1 MPRRGQQP
9 SVPSAVPSPG
19 GRRITLTRREFLV
32 GAAVGTV
39 VLSLRALVPSVG
51 GGVAVAAAP
60 SGVIPLPSYRDW
72 EDVYRSVWSWDSMAR
87 CTHLRANCF
96 SACAW
101 NVYVKD
107 GVVWREEQADLY
119 ERDAPGLPDFGP
131 RGCQKGCSYSS
142 VMAAP
147 GRVTYPMER
156 VGPRGSG
163 RWRRVSWDEALSRIA
178 DAILDARRDGGP
190 ETVVYDNG
198 TSNVDWG
205 PSSIGEMRLFQLLE
219 ATMLDGFAGTGDLA
233 MGARQTWGTSFV
245 DGTSDDW
252 FRSDTLIFWHTNPLS
267 TRIPDAHFLT
277 EARYHGTTVV
287 TVAPDFSPSAVHASL
302 WINPH
307 TGTDAA
313 LALGLARA
321 IVERGA
327 VDETYVREQT
337 DLPFLV
343 REDTGRFL
351 RQSDLTAGGK
361 DDIFYVAEA
370 ESGRIVEAPATQGSW
385 GDSLDLGDLVP
396 ALAGRFHATTTTGD
410 VVVRPVME
418 RLRERLAAYTPEHV
432 AAVCGVGVETQ
443 AHLADLLA
451 TSQRTLI
458 YASWGSC
465 KSHHSDLL
473 QRCLILLSALRGQQG
488 RTGSGVRFAAWLPF
502 EGADSFLPDGRPSW
516 LQRQVLRF
524 YTPPPR
530 DIEKAVR
537 AVSPDLLYTP
547 SHLFLYVHGGLA
559 EAWENGLRD
568 PKLPREPLE
577 YLRDAMAR
585 GWLTPRPAPDRP
597 PRVLITSGV
606 NPLRRW
612 PVPDVVERVLWP
624 KLRLIV
630 AIDPRL
636 STTGAKADLVLPAAG
651 YYEKRGI
658 KYAVAL
664 APYVVVG
671 DRAVPPRGDSKPE
684 WEIMALLALK
694 LQERAR
700 ARGLEGDI
708 ATIGDRFTEDGL
720 YGPLDDEAVLDKILR
735 ESSSTAGMGWE
746 ELRDKGGTRV
756 RSVGGWG
763 VTSGIGSEVE
773 PQGSL
778 TPSRIHVEGRKHAWP
793 TLTGRQQFYL
803 DHPWFEEADEVLPR
817 WKAVLGKEGRYP
829 LLLSGGHTRWSIH
842 SIWRD
847 NPLLLRLQRGEPSL
861 WMSAEDC
868 LARGIGDHDEVRVR
882 NDRGAFRVRARVA
895 NALPVGVV
903 ILYHAWEPYQFADW
917 RSEMTVVT
925 APLKPVHLV
934 GDYGHL
940 AYRVFESGPVHV
952 PRHVPVEIERV
963 EPPLSG
969 A

>member
-1 MPRRGQQP
+1 MPRPGHASRAGRTAC
-9 SVPSAVPSPG
+9 SHG
-19 GRRITLTRREFLV
+19 GRANTLTRREFLV
-32 GAAVGTV
+32 GAAAGSL

-51 GGVAVAAAP
+51 GRPAVAAETAAVP
-60 SGVIPLPSYRDW
+60 AIPSYRDW
-72 EDVYRSVWSWDSMAR
+72 EDVYRSAWSWDSMAR

-107 GVVWREEQADLY
+107 GVVWREEQADIY

-156 VGPRGSG
+156 VGPRGAG
-163 RWRRVSWDEALSRIA
+163 RWRRLSWDDALARVA
-178 DAILDARRDGGP
+178 DAILDAREDGGP

-205 PSSIGEMRLFQLLE
+205 PSSIGEMRLFQLLG

-252 FRSDTLIFWHTNPLS
+252 CRSDTLIFWHTNPLA

-277 EARYHGTTVV
+277 EARYRGTTVV

-327 VDETYVREQT
+327 VDEAYVREQT

-351 RQSDLTAGGK
+351 RQSDLSAGGK
-361 DDIFYVAEA
+361 DDIFYVAEQG
-370 ESGRIVEAPATQGSW
+370 SGRIVEAPATQGSW
-385 GDSLDLGDLVP
+385 SDSLALGNLVP
-396 ALAGRFHATTTTGD
+396 VLAGRYRATTTTGE

-418 RLRERLAAYTPEHV
+418 RLRERLATYTPEHV
-432 AAVCGVGVETQ
+432 AEVCGVGSATQ
-443 AHLADLLA
+443 AHLAELLA
-451 TSQRTLI
+451 TSRRTLI

-473 QRCLILLSALRGQQG
+473 QRSLILLSALRGQQG

-502 EGADSFLPDGRPSW
+502 EGADAFLPNGRPSW

-537 AVSPDLLYTP
+537 AASPDLAYTP

-577 YLRDAMAR
+577 YLRDAIAK
-585 GWLTPRPAPDRP
+585 GWMIPRPAADRP
-597 PRVLITSGV
+597 PRVLVTSGV

-664 APYVVVG
+664 SPYIVVG
-671 DRAVPPRGDSKPE
+671 DRAVAPRGESKPE
-684 WEIMALLALK
+684 WEIMGLLALK
-694 LQERAR
+694 LQQRAR
-700 ARGLEGDI
+700 ERGLGGDI
-708 ATIGDRFTEDGL
+708 AKIGDQFTENGL
-720 YGPLDDEAVLDKILR
+720 YGPENDEAVLDRILR
-735 ESSSTAGMGWE
+735 ESSATAGVGWK
-746 ELRDKGGTRV
+746 ELRDKGGMRA

-763 VTSGIGSEVE
+763 ITSGIGSEVE
-773 PQGSL
+773 EQGSL
-778 TPSRIHVEGRKHAWP
+778 TPSRIHVEGKHAWP

-803 DHPWFEEADEVLPR
+803 DHPWFEEADEVLPC
-817 WKAVLGKEGRYP
+817 WKPVLGQQVAYP

-842 SIWRD
+842 SIWRSD
-847 NPLLLRLQRGEPSL
+847 PLLLRLQRGEPSL
-861 WMSAEDC
+861 WMSAGDAD
-868 LARGIGDHDEVRVR
+868 ARRIVDNDEVRVR
-882 NDRGAFRVRARVA
+882 NDRGSFRVRARVA
-895 NALPVGVV
+895 GSLPAGVV

-917 RSEMTVVT
+917 KSEMSVIT

-952 PRHVPVEIERV
+952 PRHVPVEIERI
-963 EPPLSG
+963 EPAL
-969 A
+969 AAT